1 VGLET
6 ALLAA
11 DRGAHV
17 VVADKDVA
25 AAQAVA
31 AEVQKIGGKEAAIAV
46 AIDIRNRESI
56 LQALRETVSTY
67 GGLDIIVN
75 TAAVF
80 SFVTGWPNHRY
91 PVGADFRYQCD
102 GQSSS
107 R

>member
-1 VGLET
+1 LPNRRRGVTEWGRET

-67 GGLDIIVN
+67 GGLDIVVN

-80 SFVTGWPNHRY
+80 SLRRRMAKSPIPSG
-91 PVGADFRYQCD
+91 G
-102 GQSSS
+102 
-107 R
+107 